1 MQFIPHV
8 LVLIAACVVASV
20 AIHAQAPLPIRCADL
35 SFEDEVVAS
44 GGQFG
49 DGSDGALPLLADAGL
64 NTVRLRLWHTPEPG
78 RDDLADVLAAAAR
91 AEARGLD
98 VLLALHYSDSW
109 ADPGK
114 QTKPSAWAGLSPEL
128 LADSVYAYTRAV
140 LTALRDQ
147 GTPPRYVQLGNEIT
161 VGMLW
166 DTGRVGG
173 AFDTPTQ
180 WAQLAR
186 LLAEGRAAVRDAL
199 DDDVTVVLHIDRGAD
214 LAGATWFFDRLRPLF
229 DDFDVIGLSYYPWWH
244 GDLDAFTATLD
255 GLAERYGRPLF
266 IAETGYPW
274 SLGFFD
280 DTNNLVGLP
289 DQVLPG
295 FPATPAGQADFLAAV
310 TNTVAAVPDG
320 LGVCYWAPDWIAA
333 PRLGSAWEN
342 VALFDDEGQ
351 LLPAASVLGGTAVAS
366 EPPAP
371 PARPLRL
378 TVYPNPTVDVVTLDL
393 DGPSGCGTVDV
404 VDLLGRT
411 QRVGEPLCSGTPLRL
426 RLGDEHAGMVALRV
440 RVGAQQRTRTLVVT
454 PR

>member
-1 MQFIPHV
+1 MKSTRRFVV
-8 LVLIAACVVASV
+8 LLALCTIAGLPG
-20 AIHAQAPLPIRCADL
+20 IAQSPLPIRCADL
-35 SFEDEVVAS
+35 SFEDEVLDG

-49 DGSDGALPLLADAGL
+49 DGSEGALPLLAEAGV

-78 RDDLADVLAAAAR
+78 RDDLADVLAAATR
-91 AEARGLD
+91 ADARGLD

-114 QTKPSAWAGLSPEL
+114 QTTPRAWATLSTEL
-128 LADSVYAYTRAV
+128 LPDSVYRYTRDV
-140 LTALRDQ
+140 LLALRDQ

-173 AFDTPTQ
+173 AFDTPAQ
-180 WAQLAR
+180 WAQLAE
-186 LLAEGRAAVRDAL
+186 LLTQGRAAVHDVLGDDA
-199 DDDVTVVLHIDRGAD
+199 TVVLHIDRGAD

-229 DDFDVIGLSYYPWWH
+229 GDFDVIGLSYYPWWH

-255 GLAERYGRPLF
+255 GLAERYGLPLF
-266 IAETGYPW
+266 VAETGYPW

-289 DQVLPG
+289 EHVLPG

-310 TNTVAAVPDG
+310 STTVAAVPGG
-320 LGVCYWAPDWIAA
+320 LGVCYWAPDWIVA
-333 PRLGSAWEN
+333 PTLGSAWEN

-351 LLPAASVLGGTAVAS
+351 LLPAAAVLGGTAVAS
-366 EPPAP
+366 EPPPSPSSA
-371 PARPLRL
+371 LRL
-378 TVYPNPTVDVVTLDL
+378 ALYPNPATDIVTLKL
-393 DGPSGCGTVDV
+393 DGPPGCGTVDV

-411 QRVGEPLCSGTPLRL
+411 LRIAEPICNGTPVRL
-426 RLGDEHAGMVALRV
+426 RLADKHAGLVALRV
-440 RVGAQQRTRTLVVT
+440 RVGAQLITRTLAVM
-454 PR
+454 P